1 LLTLCLVVGGLLIR
15 AALNTSLWNN
25 AWSQH
30 MVRKERKKEAEGGW
44 GERQRERGGRIFT
57 REHGTERERQ
67 KKKYRGRVFSIQ

>member
-1 LLTLCLVVGGLLIR
+1 ML
-15 AALNTSLWNN
+15 
-25 AWSQH
+25 
-30 MVRKERKKEAEGGW
+30 RKERKKEAEGGW